1 MDSVDQLSDR
11 ERLTR
16 LWLEAE
22 ATVQAYVFAAVR
34 DIHDA
39 EDVVQQVA
47 LTAAR
52 RFDQYDAARPF
63 IAWVMWLARSRI
75 VDHYRKKGRE
85 KLVFSETLL
94 ERFELALVQGH
105 QQDARQAA
113 LERCLDKLPEKSRR
127 LVELRYESDSSM
139 QRVADALD
147 STAASVRVMLFRV
160 RNQLAQCVK
169 AELAKEAT

>member
-1 MDSVDQLSDR
+1 MDPVDQLSDR

-16 LWLEAE
+16 LWLDAE
-22 ATVQAYVFAAVR
+22 ATVQAYVFAALR

-52 RFDQYDAARPF
+52 RFEEYDAARPF
-63 IAWVMWLARSRI
+63 VAWVMWLARSRI

-94 ERFELALVQGH
+94 ERFELALVQSH
-105 QQDARQAA
+105 QQDERQAA
-113 LERCLDKLPEKSRR
+113 LARCLEKLPEKSRR
-127 LVELRYESDSSM
+127 LIELRYESETSM
-139 QRVADALD
+139 QHVADALN
-147 STAASVRVMLFRV
+147 STAASVRVMLFRI